1 MTDRAVAE
9 QISAHM
15 RGAWPEEEAHRL
27 VSYAERLLYAV
38 QGYDVLPSL
47 YALADIAE
55 LCSTIAGDVIDV
67 AGKETTIPA
76 KRLAEAL
83 NVPPS
88 TLRGLRAKR

>member
-1 MTDRAVAE
+1 VSRELAAAIQRHV
-9 QISAHM
+9 SPP
-15 RGAWPEEEAHRL
+15 WPEDRVHHL
-27 VSYAERLLYAV
+27 TGYVERLLFAV
-38 QGYDVLPSL
+38 QHYDVLPSL

-55 LCSTIAGDVIDV
+55 ACSAIAADVIEI

-88 TLRGLRAKR
+88 TLRGLRS